1 MKCFDG
7 FTSTQFGYQG
17 DIFGL
22 GQTFQQMINGG
33 KIGFPKKTYDKEI
46 EKIILSMLHSD
57 RYERPKPE
65 ASIKLFKKIKEKSD
79 AKIKLANRMDPNSYK
94 KPKHETPYVI

>member
-46 EKIILSMLHSD
+46 EKIILSMLH
-57 RYERPKPE
+57 
-65 ASIKLFKKIKEKSD
+65 
-79 AKIKLANRMDPNSYK
+79 
-94 KPKHETPYVI
+94 